1 MELQEQLLDA
11 AKKAMKIIAVAG
23 LDNDFVFHIR
33 DIIRKVE
40 KEKCPSNSSEDSTS
54 QA

>member
-23 LDNDFVFHIR
+23 IDRDFVFHIR
-33 DIIRKVE
+33 DIIRKIE
-40 KEKCPSNSSEDSTS
+40 SEKCQSSKSEDSTF